1 MHHKSLLAILISG
14 ALLAGCGSSDDDST
28 TDVTQPDAGTPTT
41 PTTPPVASEYTHQI
55 TGLAVYQG
63 ALSGATVCADLNKNL
78 ACDSDEPFAITD
90 ADGNYQIDW
99 KSEVETPDYY
109 LVANW
114 QAATATQAIQARS
127 LALKVKNPTNR
138 AAPKSIVDDAGQGT
152 LIASPQYNGA
162 INNLTHIKQSRVIEM
177 MNQDLSDS
185 EINQLSTELDALL
198 AILYQLD
205 ANTLYS
211 VSAEMSAKASFTRI
225 DYAIAYL
232 QQVIATQI
240 PNLIAAEKIL
250 AATYAQIWQ
259 ILSDSGLS
267 IEEFFSDDTFTLA
280 ANILF
285 SDSAIALGF
294 TELPIDS
301 RILSQNDWDVVLG
314 NIINERGFANTLSLI
329 LSSDLSGFSMR
340 NTDNTKVL
348 TWISMLDGQA
358 LAFEAP
364 LFDDDDGEL
373 TECWHSTDK
382 RWYTE
387 NNGPVTEPRITG
399 NTYNTVYTGTN
410 VPITIDINKITN
422 ANTSVFWQSVLNISP
437 EMLKLDALT
446 WPDTLYSLTITQTDD
461 VMCRVVDDYKTYELS
476 SFVTE
481 ETLSTT
487 MVAEVLFDF
496 YFPFNIIIDEEEQTI
511 ALLDSDGSIE
521 QRYQITKSTS
531 PSDQLLIKVA
541 EIVEGTAQQYV
552 YPDYFL
558 FIDQQL
564 MKVELNEKMQ
574 TSASNNVSVTFDN
587 NTGFTQTLYQHLYD
601 QVKPLIF
608 GQ

>member
-1 MHHKSLLAILISG
+1 MHHKSLLAILISST
-14 ALLAGCGSSDDDST
+14 LLVGCSSDDDKST
-28 TDVTQPDAGTPTT
+28 EVTLPDSGTPTT
-41 PTTPPVASEYTHQI
+41 PVSEYNHQI
-55 TGLAVYQG
+55 AGLAVYQG

-78 ACDSDEPFAITD
+78 SCDSDEPFAITD
-90 ADGNYQIDW
+90 AEGNYQIDW
-99 KSEVETPDYY
+99 TSEVETPNYY

-138 AAPKSIVDDAGQGT
+138 AAPKAIVDDAGQGT
-152 LIASPQYNGA
+152 LIANPQYNGA

-177 MNQDLSDS
+177 MNQNLSDS
-185 EINQLSTELDALL
+185 DISQLSTELDALL

-205 ANTLYS
+205 ADTLYS
-211 VSAEMSAKASFTRI
+211 VSAETSATANFMRI

-240 PNLIAAEKIL
+240 PNVIAAEKIL
-250 AATYAQIWQ
+250 AATYAELWQ

-267 IEEFFSDDTFTLA
+267 IEAFFSDDTFTLA

-301 RILSQNDWDVVLG
+301 RILSQDDWDIALG
-314 NIINERGFANTLSLI
+314 NIINESGFANTLSLT
-329 LSSDLSGFSMR
+329 LSSDLSAFSMQ
-340 NTDNTKVL
+340 NADNTKML
-348 TWISMLDGQA
+348 TWISALAGQA

-364 LFDDDDGEL
+364 LDEDDDEL
-373 TECWHSTDK
+373 TECWHTTDK

-387 NNGPVTEPRITG
+387 DNGSVTEPSITG
-399 NTYNTVYTGTN
+399 NTYNTVYAGTN

-422 ANTSVFWQSVLNISP
+422 ANTSDFWQSVLNTSP
-437 EMLKLDALT
+437 ELLKLDTLT
-446 WPDTLYSLTITQTDD
+446 WPDTLYSLTFTQVED
-461 VMCRVVDDYKTYELS
+461 VMCRVVEDYETYALS

-496 YFPFNIIIDEEEQTI
+496 YFPLDIIIDEEDQTI
-511 ALLDSDGSIE
+511 ALLDSDGNIE
-521 QRYQITKSTS
+521 QRYQMTKSTS

-541 EIVEGTAQQYV
+541 EIVEGTAQDYV

-558 FIDQQL
+558 FVDQQL

-601 QVKPLIF
+601 QVNPLVL
-608 GQ
+608 

>member
-1 MHHKSLLAILISG
+1 MHHKSILAILISG
-14 ALLAGCGSSDDDST
+14 TLLVGCGSSDDDSNT
-28 TDVTQPDAGTPTT
+28 EITQPDSGTP
-41 PTTPPVASEYTHQI
+41 PPITTPPVASEYTHQVN
-55 TGLAVYQG
+55 GLAVYQG

-78 ACDSDEPFAITD
+78 SCDSDEPFAITD
-90 ADGNYQIDW
+90 VDGNYQIDW

-138 AAPKSIVDDAGQGT
+138 AAPKAIVNDAGQGT

-162 INNLTHIKQSRVIEM
+162 INNLTHIKQSRIIEM
-177 MNQDLSDS
+177 MNQNLSDS
-185 EINQLSTELDALL
+185 DISQLSTELDTLL

-211 VSAEMSAKASFTRI
+211 VSAEMSATASFTRI
-225 DYAIAYL
+225 EYVIAYL

-240 PNLIAAEKIL
+240 PNIIAAEKIL
-250 AATYAQIWQ
+250 AATYAELWQ

-267 IEEFFSDDTFTLA
+267 IEEFLSDDAFTLA
-280 ANILF
+280 INILF

-314 NIINERGFANTLSLI
+314 NIINESGFANTLSLT
-329 LSSDLSGFSMR
+329 LSSDLSGFSMQ
-340 NTDNTKVL
+340 NADNTKVL
-348 TWISMLDGQA
+348 VWVSALTGQG

-364 LFDDDDGEL
+364 LDEDDDEL
-373 TECWHSTDK
+373 TECWHTTDK

-387 NNGPVTEPRITG
+387 DNGPVTEPSITG

-422 ANTSVFWQSVLNISP
+422 ANTSDFWQSVLNTSP

-446 WPDTLYSLTITQTDD
+446 WPDTLYSLTVTQADD
-461 VMCRVVDDYKTYELS
+461 VMCRVVEDYETYALS

-496 YFPFNIIIDEEEQTI
+496 YFPLDIIIDEENQTI
-511 ALLDSDGSIE
+511 ALLDSDGNIE
-521 QRYQITKSTS
+521 QRYQMTKSNS

-541 EIVEGTAQQYV
+541 EIVEGTAQEYV

-558 FIDQQL
+558 FDEQRLIR
-564 MKVELNEKMQ
+564 VELNEKMQ

-601 QVKPLIF
+601 QVNPLVF
-608 GQ
+608 